1 MAALPRCGQLACA
14 DRTYG
19 SCGQSDWR
27 CLLSAVEDELP
38 PTRAARALTSPAD
51 ELRALR
57 DENRTLY
64 GVIKLVSSS
73 LELGPMLQGIVDLA
87 TDATDCHACF
97 IYLLE
102 DDRLTIRAA
111 SPVFADAVGRVQFA
125 IEEGLT
131 GWVARHRT
139 PEFIREGAM
148 DDPRMKY
155 IPLLEEERFQSMVA
169 VPILARSDNTI
180 GVIVLHTKA
189 PREFTED
196 TLRLLVHI
204 ASLVSGAIENAQL
217 YDQERRRVDAL
228 TRLSGLGQEVA
239 AATDAADLGV
249 VVARGA
255 RRLLEAEV
263 CQIYRLDR
271 DGSGVV
277 LLASDPPAVST
288 PPVLSVAGLALD
300 ALEDRGGRAPA
311 RTLWSELEVGDQLV
325 TALTAGGERLGLL
338 CVGSPPRR
346 TFTDEDT
353 ELARAIA
360 HLAAIA
366 IKRAELIEHLTN
378 ANIVK
383 DMFEALAA
391 GATSFA
397 VAKAAEV
404 RCDLTGPYLMVCAEP
419 AGGREQSSGEWR
431 AAAEVIGAGL
441 SGLSP
446 RAAIEAGPG
455 PVRAALP
462 LGSKAPQRVEE
473 FLRLCREL
481 GKETGAAIGVS
492 ERRHT
497 PAEATRAYREAL
509 DATTIGRALL
519 GEGGA
524 IAYAE
529 LGAYRYLVRIAA
541 DEAPRDRMRAAVD
554 ELIAYDTRRRTA
566 LLDTLERYLAERR
579 SVIESA
585 RALFIHPNTLRQ
597 RLARIE
603 ELTGVELDN
612 DDLLSLELAIKLAR
626 LHGRP
631 KGE

>member
-1 MAALPRCGQLACA
+1 
-14 DRTYG
+14 
-19 SCGQSDWR
+19 
-27 CLLSAVEDELP
+27 LSAVEDELS
-38 PTRAARALTSPAD
+38 PTRSGAGSERTLARAD
-51 ELRALR
+51 GELRALR

-73 LELGPMLQGIVDLA
+73 LEIGPMLQGIVDLA

-125 IEEGLT
+125 IDEGLT

-155 IPLLEEERFQSMVA
+155 IPLLQEERFQSMVA
-169 VPILARSDNTI
+169 VPILARSADTI
-180 GVIVLHTKA
+180 GVIVLHTQA

-196 TLRLLVHI
+196 TLKLLVHI

-249 VVARGA
+249 VVARGT
-255 RRLLEAEV
+255 RQLLEAEV
-263 CQIYRLDR
+263 CQLYRLDR
-271 DGSGVV
+271 DGTGVI
-277 LLASDPPAVST
+277 LLASDPPSVLT
-288 PPVLSVAGLALD
+288 PPVLSAAGLALD
-300 ALEDRGGRAPA
+300 ALEDRGGGPP
-311 RTLWSELEVGDQLV
+311 RTLWPELEVGDQIV

-338 CVGSPPRR
+338 CAGSPPRR
-346 TFTDEDT
+346 SFTEEDT

-391 GATSFA
+391 GATAFA

-419 AGGREQSSGEWR
+419 GGDRERSSGDWR
-431 AAAEVIGAGL
+431 AAAEVIGARL
-441 SGLSP
+441 SALSP

-462 LGSKAPQRVEE
+462 LGSKTPQRLEE
-473 FLRLCREL
+473 FLRICREL

-497 PAEATRAYREAL
+497 PAEATRAYREAV

-519 GEGGA
+519 GDGGA

-541 DEAPRDRMRAAVD
+541 DEAPRDRMRTAVD
-554 ELIAYDTRRRTA
+554 ELIAYDARRRTA

-597 RLARIE
+597 RLSRIE
-603 ELTGVELDN
+603 ELTGVELDR

-631 KGE
+631 KGQPG